1 MHNRR
6 RMVHRLLVP
15 LLLLLSSA
23 VASADS
29 PCALTQRWNEDPPYS
44 MKMPDGH
51 VGGITVDVVRMAL
64 GRMGCSAVLVEMPW
78 ARAMAEL
85 QAGRLD
91 ILPGMLRSPE
101 REVFAHFAMERAN
114 ARNVLFAHVDAQARW
129 PRQSL
134 DEILHSDFKL
144 GAQIGVNYG
153 QAFVALDRDPAFH
166 RVLELGA
173 SRMRLWQML
182 KLRRIDGL
190 IADEWTARYE
200 LAQLGMQDSV
210 RATGL
215 VITEEAAGIAFG
227 KASVKL
233 EFVQRFDAIL
243 ASMERDGSYR
253 AIVQKYV
260 LTDGAPPPAAPSAR
274 PAAPAASKP

>member
-1 MHNRR
+1 MCRR
-6 RMVHRLLVP
+6 IFFVLLLV
-15 LLLLLSSA
+15 LA
-23 VASADS
+23 ATVARADP
-29 PCALTQRWNEDPPYS
+29 PCVLTQRWNEDPPHS
-44 MKMPDGH
+44 MKLADGS

-78 ARAMAEL
+78 ARAVAEL

-91 ILPGMLRSPE
+91 ILPGMLRNPE
-101 REVFAHFAMERAN
+101 REAFAHFAMERTHS
-114 ARNVLFAHVDAQARW
+114 RNMLFAHVDTQARW
-129 PRQSL
+129 PQQSL
-134 DEILHSDFKL
+134 EEILRSGFKL

-153 QAFVALDRDPAFH
+153 PAFAALDRDPAFH
-166 RVLELGA
+166 RALELGS

-182 KLRRIDGL
+182 KLHRIDGL

-200 LAQLGMQDSV
+200 LAQMGLQDSV

-215 VITEEAAGIAFG
+215 VITDEAAGIAFA
-227 KASVKL
+227 KASVKP
-233 EFVQRFDAIL
+233 EFVQRFDAVL
-243 ASMERDGSYR
+243 TAMERDSSYK

-260 LTDGAPPPAAPSAR
+260 VTEAPPPPAPSAR